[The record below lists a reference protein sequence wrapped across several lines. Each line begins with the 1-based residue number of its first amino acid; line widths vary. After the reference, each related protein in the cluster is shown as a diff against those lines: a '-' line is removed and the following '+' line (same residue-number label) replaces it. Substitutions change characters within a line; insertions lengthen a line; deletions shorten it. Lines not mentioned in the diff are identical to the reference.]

1 LPGCKKAISYWFVRL
16 FIEHGAD
23 LKKGSPLAWAFG
35 KNAHRSLVGIFK
47 DLIKKD
53 PTLVV
58 QATQALNEQIRAR
71 NEKWISLLLWIGAD
85 PRLSVD
91 DLEMDDYKKTPLEQ
105 AVRSG
110 NLAFLKKANIDPRKD
125 NILSLMD
132 QAGWSPEPE
141 IIEYLLSFSSD
152 LSQKVGRWKDHS
164 RILHP

>member
-1 LPGCKKAISYWFVRL
+1 M
-16 FIEHGAD
+16 
-23 LKKGSPLAWAFG
+23 KKGSPLAWAFG

-71 NEKWISLLLWIGAD
+71 NGKWISLLLWIGAD

-110 NLAFLKKANIDPRKD
+110 NLAFLKKSK
-125 NILSLMD
+125 
-132 QAGWSPEPE
+132 
-141 IIEYLLSFSSD
+141 Y
-152 LSQKVGRWKDHS
+152 
-164 RILHP
+164 